1 MSQIDTKG
9 RTSSAAPRILLVGA
23 GAVGQVYG
31 QALQRAGAHVSFL
44 VRAKYKAD
52 VEAGL
57 RLYRI
62 TGKRG
67 RKAEFFTPDGVY
79 GSFDDLKD
87 ERFDQVWL
95 CVSTPA
101 AQSGIADENC
111 DLGRLIRRL
120 HGATLVVFQ
129 VGPQVGK
136 LVEAL
141 VPASQCCDAG
151 IAMVSYQA
159 PLVPDEVPEP
169 GVAYWTPAPSPF
181 EGADDEA
188 IAALL
193 RKGGCPAKATP
204 GTRTTMSFGSA
215 TLMPTMVALE
225 GAGWKVSGLR
235 RGSWARLAT
244 HAAREARNIVAEM
257 RSASVPGA
265 MNLLGPVGLKG
276 LSFMAPAIMPFDLD
290 VYLRYHFSK
299 VHDQTRLIIDHY
311 VGEGERLGL
320 PTAELRQLRANVFGS
335 A

>member
-1 MSQIDTKG
+1 MSQIETKG

-31 QALQRAGAHVSFL
+31 QALQRGGAHVSFL
-44 VRAKYKAD
+44 VRAKYKAE

-62 TGKRG
+62 AGKRG
-67 RKAEFFTPDGVY
+67 REAESFTPDGVY
-79 GSFDDLKD
+79 GHFSELAD

-101 AQSGIADENC
+101 AQSGIADETC
-111 DLGRLIRRL
+111 DLGQLIRHL
-120 HGATLVVFQ
+120 HGATLVVLQ
-129 VGPQVGK
+129 AGPQVAT
-136 LVEAL
+136 LVNAL
-141 VPASQCCDAG
+141 VPARQRCDGG

-169 GVAYWTPAPSPF
+169 GVAYWTPTPSPF
-181 EGADDEA
+181 EGADDAA
-188 IAALL
+188 IVALL
-193 RKGGCPAKATP
+193 RAGGCPAKIAP
-204 GTRTTMSFGSA
+204 GTRAMMSFGSA

-235 RGSWARLAT
+235 RGPWARLAT
-244 HAAREARNIVAEM
+244 EAAREARQVVAT
-257 RSASVPGA
+257 RLAAKPPGA
-265 MNLLGPVGLKG
+265 IDLLGPLGLKG
-276 LSFMAPAIMPFDLD
+276 LSFVAPVAAPFDLD

-299 VHDQTRLIIDHY
+299 VHDQTRLLIAHY
-311 VGEGERLGL
+311 VSEGESLGL
-320 PTAELRQLRANVFGS
+320 PTTELRQLRASVFGS